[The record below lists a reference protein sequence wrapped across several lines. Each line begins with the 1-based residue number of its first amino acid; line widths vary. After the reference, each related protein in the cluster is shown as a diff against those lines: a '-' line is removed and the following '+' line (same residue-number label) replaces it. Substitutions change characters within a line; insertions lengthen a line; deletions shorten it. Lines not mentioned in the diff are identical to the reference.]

1 MRVVSFG
8 TQGLFETYINQL
20 RGSLEAHGIPHEL
33 EVIGQRK
40 KLMAALEKPQFILD
54 RLNEPLLWLDADS
67 FVTGPI
73 TLPDGDWDVGYL
85 KHWRT
90 GSTVTCCAVAF
101 RPTDKAREFLGRWAK
116 LCDTNKKDISGTEH
130 DRMLIVREDVNDV
143 KEVELTDC
151 LHGNL
156 IVNYRIRKE
165 HVV

>member
-20 RGSLEAHGIPHEL
+20 RESLEAHGVPHEL
-33 EVIGQRK
+33 EIIGQRK

-54 RLNEPLLWLDADS
+54 RLDDTLLWLDADS

-73 TLPDGDWDVGYL
+73 YLPPGDWDVGFL

-101 RPTDKAREFLGRWAK
+101 RPTDKAREFLRRWAV
-116 LCDTNKKDISGTEH
+116 LCDPTQKDINGTEH
-130 DRMLIVREDVNDV
+130 DRMLVVHREYPVT
-143 KEVELTDC
+143 ETELTPC